1 MINNPLKYANTLFE
15 LAHDNGCIDL
25 ISQQIDDLQYLH
37 NKIPVFKMV
46 LVTKRLK
53 NEQKIEILK
62 NTLKNF
68 NSLLI
73 ELLIL
78 IINDNQINNLSMII
92 NRFKYLSKDSS
103 SSNTIEII
111 SAIKKGATLF
121 MSPLA

>member
-103 SSNTIEII
+103 SSNT
-111 SAIKKGATLF
+111 
-121 MSPLA
+121 